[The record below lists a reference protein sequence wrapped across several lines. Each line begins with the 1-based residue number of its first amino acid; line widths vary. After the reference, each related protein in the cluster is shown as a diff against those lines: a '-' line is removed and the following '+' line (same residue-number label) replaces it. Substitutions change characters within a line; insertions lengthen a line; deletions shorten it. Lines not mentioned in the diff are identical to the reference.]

1 MQKVWL
7 VTGSGNGLGLAITEQ
22 VLSAGNLVVATARKP
37 EQLDHLVEIYGDKIR
52 TIRHDVTNEDECKV
66 AVQAALKAF
75 GRVDVLVNNAGYGD
89 IRPFEQTPAD
99 DFRKLVETCLFG
111 TVNMTQAILPV
122 MRNQRSGHIFQIS
135 SIGGRVAFAGNASYH
150 AAKWGV
156 GGFTEAI
163 AQEVAPFG
171 VVATTIEPGGMRTG
185 FGTTATKDIDLL
197 SDYEPSV
204 GRVLEMVGRSFGRE
218 SGDPVKVAKLMLVLA
233 EQEALPPHIIL
244 GRIGLETVK
253 AVESQRAEARD
264 VWQAVG
270 DWIDFDVPGEM
281 PSLPNSQV

>member
-7 VTGSGNGLGLAITEQ
+7 VTGSGNGLGRDITEQ
-22 VLSAGNLVVATARKP
+22 ALAGGNLVVATARKP
-37 EQLDHLVEIYGDKIR
+37 EQLDDLVSAYGDQIR
-52 TIRHDVTNEDECKV
+52 TVQHDVTNEEQCQL
-66 AVQAALKAF
+66 AVQTALEAF

-111 TVNMTQAILPV
+111 TVNMTRAVLPV
-122 MRNQRSGHIFQIS
+122 MRDQRRGHIFQIS

-163 AQEVAPFG
+163 AQEAAPFG

-185 FGTTATKDIDLL
+185 FGNTATKNIDLL
-197 SDYEPSV
+197 PDYEPSV
-204 GRVLEMVGRSFGRE
+204 GKVLDMVGKSFGRE
-218 SGDPVKVAKLMLVLA
+218 SGDPVKVAKLLLILA
-233 EQEALPPHIIL
+233 EQDTLPPHIIL

-253 AVESQRAEARD
+253 AVEGLRAESRD
-264 VWQAVG
+264 EWQAVG
-270 DWIDFDVPGEM
+270 DWIDFDVAGE
-281 PSLPNSQV
+281 LPTLPTR

>member
-7 VTGSGNGLGLAITEQ
+7 VTGSGNGLGRDITEQ
-22 VLSAGNLVVATARKP
+22 ALAAGNLVVATARKP
-37 EQLDHLVEIYGDKIR
+37 EQLDDLVSAYGDQIR
-52 TIRHDVTNEDECKV
+52 TVQHDVTNEEQCQL
-66 AVQAALKAF
+66 AVQTALEAF

-111 TVNMTQAILPV
+111 TVNMTRAVLPV
-122 MRNQRSGHIFQIS
+122 MRDQRRGHIFQIS

-163 AQEVAPFG
+163 AQEAAPFG

-185 FGTTATKDIDLL
+185 FGNTATKNIDLL
-197 SDYEPSV
+197 PDYEPSV
-204 GRVLEMVGRSFGRE
+204 GKVLDMVGKSFGRE
-218 SGDPVKVAKLMLVLA
+218 SGDPVKVAKLLLILA
-233 EQEALPPHIIL
+233 EQDTLPPHIIL

-253 AVESQRAEARD
+253 AVEGLRAESRD
-264 VWQAVG
+264 EWQAVG
-270 DWIDFDVPGEM
+270 DWIDFDVAGE
-281 PSLPNSQV
+281 LPTLPTR

>member
-111 TVNMTQAILPV
+111 TVNMTRAILPV

-197 SDYEPSV
+197 PDYEPSV